1 MKRSPVLLAGIL
13 LFVVSGCT
21 AELIPPS
28 STMLPTPVSTQMWS
42 PWNPSMP
49 ISTPVPSVA
58 TATLVP
64 TFTPLP
70 TDTPTPTPEPPT
82 STPEPPTPTP
92 EPPTPTPEPP
102 TPEPA
107 PLVKSFSDEFVQN
120 SLVRVRAY
128 IDDDRYYIGTGVII
142 RREGREYVVTNRHV
156 VEDRDDIRILGRAY
170 GFARTQSIAI
180 ASEYDVAILTPTINQ
195 QRLDVSDYG
204 LVLAARD
211 AAPSPTAW
219 FGLFRNNAANIT
231 HIAPATYCDTFT
243 FEGVESWVYDV
254 TTFGGTSGSPIID
267 SQGYL
272 IAVHWGNLS
281 GRYTCRTAGLDAAK
295 GHRSVTESY
304 SVPIHAIHNLFDE
317 MSKEDAGGGPDD

>member
-70 TDTPTPTPEPPT
+70 TDTPTPRPEPPT

-107 PLVKSFSDEFVQN
+107 PLVKSFSDEYVQN
-120 SLVRVRAY
+120 SLVRVRVY
-128 IDDDRYYIGTGVII
+128 SDEYSYNIGTGVII
-142 RREGREYVVTNRHV
+142 RHEGQEYVLTNRHV
-156 VEDRDDIRILGRAY
+156 VEGSDDIRILGRAY
-170 GFARTQSIAI
+170 GFARPQNIAI
-180 ASEYDVAILTPTINQ
+180 APKHDLAILTPTINER
-195 QRLDVSDYG
+195 RLDVSDYG
-204 LVLAARD
+204 LELAAKD
-211 AAPSPTAW
+211 DDPPTTAW
-219 FGLFRNNAANIT
+219 FALFRNNVADIT

-243 FEGVESWVYDV
+243 VKGVEDWVYDL
-254 TTFGGTSGSPIID
+254 TTRPGTSGSPIIN
-267 SQGYL
+267 SQGQVVS
-272 IAVHWGNLS
+272 IHWGSVS

-317 MSKEDAGGGPDD
+317 MSEEDTGGGSDD